1 MAIARF
7 GSGKPAANTNFQ
19 LYVVERS
26 SLISV
31 VAVNLS
37 GATKVT
43 AWVVPNTQ
51 DANPNNWIYFG
62 NQIPLTSRNTFE
74 TFKTAV
80 NVGDKVFVKSE
91 SGNVSFFVNGIYDT
105 TGNTDVNVGTEPT
118 NPIVGTLWINT
129 SFDPARVFYWDG
141 TDWVDVGTSGPEN
154 VLTIGTVQT
163 AAFGSPADAT
173 ITGDSP
179 EQVLNLVLPVG
190 AQGPANTLTVGTVS
204 SVDFGEDPEVTITG
218 DSPNQTINFVLPV
231 GDAGPANSLTLG
243 TVTTG
248 APGSEAIVEITGT
261 SPDQTIN
268 FTIPEGPVGVS
279 NVLTIGSVT
288 SVGPDESPDVT
299 ITGDSPNQ
307 TLNFVLKQ
315 GIQGPPG
322 DLGTATLNDLQD
334 VSIVGTVASGSDGST
349 VPSDGS
355 LLVYNGETNQWEN
368 RESSGNIPDLN
379 MVIMGA
385 Y

>member
-1 MAIARF
+1 MPISRF
-7 GSGKPAANTNFQ
+7 GSGKPAADTNLL
-19 LYVVERS
+19 LYTVARS

-37 GATKVT
+37 GATKIT
-43 AWVVPNTQ
+43 AWIIPNTQ
-51 DANPNNWIYFG
+51 EESPDNWIYFG

-74 TFKTAV
+74 TFKTSV
-80 NVGDKVFVKSE
+80 NVGDKVYVKSE

-105 TGNTDVNVGTEPT
+105 TGTTDVSVGTEPT
-118 NPIVGTLWINT
+118 NPQVGTLWINT

-141 TDWVDVGTSGPEN
+141 EDWVDVGTSGPEN
-154 VLTIGTVQT
+154 VLSIGTVET
-163 AAFGSPADAT
+163 ADFGDPAAAT

-190 AQGPANTLTVGTVS
+190 AQGPANTLTVGTVT
-204 SVDFGEDPEVTITG
+204 SVDFGDDPEVTITG
-218 DSPNQTINFVLPV
+218 DAPDQTINFVLPV
-231 GDAGPANSLTLG
+231 GDAGPSNTLTLG

-248 APGSEAIVEITGT
+248 EPGSDAIVEITGT
-261 SPDQTIN
+261 SPEQTIN

-279 NVLTIGSVT
+279 NTLTVGTVT
-288 SVGPDESPDVT
+288 SVSPIDDPSVT

-307 TLNFVLKQ
+307 VINFALKQ

-322 DLGTATLNDLQD
+322 DLGTATLGDLQD
-334 VSIVGTVASGSDGST
+334 VEITGTPT
-349 VPSDGS
+349 EGS
-355 LLVYNGETNQWEN
+355 LLVYNETSEQWEN

>member
-1 MAIARF
+1 MAVARF
-7 GSGKPAANTNFQ
+7 GSGKPAANTNFS
-19 LYVVERS
+19 LYTVTRS

-37 GATKVT
+37 GATKIT

-51 DANPNNWIYFG
+51 DNNPNSWIYFG

-80 NVGDKVFVKSE
+80 NVGDKVYVKSE

-105 TGNTDVNVGTEPT
+105 TGNTDVSVGQEPA

-129 SFDPARVFYWDG
+129 SFTPTRVFYWDG
-141 TDWVDVGTSGPEN
+141 EDWVDVGTAGANN
-154 VLTIGTVQT
+154 VLTIGTVESAEFGDP
-163 AAFGSPADAT
+163 AAAT
-173 ITGDSP
+173 ITGTSP

-190 AQGPANTLTVGTVS
+190 DVGPANTLTVGTVT
-204 SVDFGEDPEVTITG
+204 SVDFGEDPEVIITG
-218 DSPNQTINFVLPV
+218 DAPDQTISFVLPV
-231 GDAGPANSLTLG
+231 GDAGPSNTLTLG

-248 APGSEAIVEITGT
+248 EPGSNAIVEITGT

-268 FTIPEGPVGVS
+268 FTIPEGPVGIS
-279 NVLTIGSVT
+279 NTLTIGTVT
-288 SVGPDESPDVT
+288 SVGPEEGPEVS
-299 ITGDSPNQ
+299 ITGTSPNQ
-307 TLNFVLKQ
+307 TLNFVLQQ

-322 DLGTATLNDLQD
+322 DLGTATLDDLQD
-334 VSIVGTVASGSDGST
+334 VTIAGTPT
-349 VPSDGS
+349 EGS
-355 LLVYNGETNQWEN
+355 LLVYNQTSEQWEN